1 MDGCGQVD
9 GNNSENARVGG
20 VLGGNN
26 VLIDRYVKTFKPFK
40 IGNMYVYMYINRNFK
55 CLRPPPFEITQL
67 RPC

>member
-20 VLGGNN
+20 GLGGNN

-40 IGNMYVYMYINRNFK
+40 IGNMYVYMYINRYFK
-55 CLRPPPFEITQL
+55 CLRPPFEITKL